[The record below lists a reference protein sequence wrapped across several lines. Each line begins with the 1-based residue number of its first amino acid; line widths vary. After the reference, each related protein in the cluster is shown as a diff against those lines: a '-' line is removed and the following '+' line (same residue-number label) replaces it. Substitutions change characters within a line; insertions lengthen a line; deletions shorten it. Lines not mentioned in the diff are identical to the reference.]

1 VKHRSGPTPS
11 QLARVARALLRR
23 AAGGRGL
30 RRATRFFKPEERVYS
45 YGIATPRLRVMLRE
59 LYGAVRRDWRSSDAV
74 AFAERMLGDRSIEG
88 RILGIELVGRFGRR
102 ATPALLGRARRWL
115 ATGRCDNWSLTDD
128 LSIRVLG
135 PLLRHY
141 PRLLPALQAWARDPS
156 LWVRRAAAVSLV
168 PLARRG
174 EHLDA
179 AYRIATALFSDEEDL
194 IHKATGWLLREAGK
208 TDRRRLETYLLAH
221 GHRLPRTALRYAI
234 EHFPAARRGAI
245 LARTTGRREEGGP

>member
-1 VKHRSGPTPS
+1 MV
-11 QLARVARALLRR
+11 
-23 AAGGRGL
+23 
-30 RRATRFFKPEERVYS
+30 
-45 YGIATPRLRVMLRE
+45 RE

-115 ATGRCDNWSLTDD
+115 ATGRCDNWGLTDD

-135 PLLRHY
+135 PLLRRY
-141 PRLLPALQAWARDPS
+141 PRLLPALQASARHPS

-174 EHLDA
+174 EQRDA
-179 AYRIATALFSDEEDL
+179 AYRIATALLSDEEDL

-221 GHRLPRTALRYAI
+221 GHRLPRTTLRYAI
-234 EHFPAARRGAI
+234 EHFAAARRGAI
-245 LARTTGRREEGGP
+245 LARTKGRREEGGP